1 MKPEEPK
8 SSQGGVSLPGQ
19 GHSVSVPAEQPAAQ
33 QHSMEAAAQL
43 IRSQINSIYESQPD
57 NQDAEAEPT
66 IDPVPLEDID
76 PYQRTHSEK
85 PDLQVNDWSQYHSA
99 WQNYYQKYYE
109 GYYLHHLNKNRQ
121 ASVESN
127 TTSTSPRRPT
137 SIRSNVRPTSQ
148 GAEQQKTKDT
158 FTTDEAIFDMR
169 QELKAKVHSSATKIK
184 KSRHFIPIISGLVV
198 VLIFAFLQYNSF
210 IVSNVMAYVSPGDI
224 DPQNIVIDPNA
235 DLSVGPQPLLIIPKI
250 NVDVPVYYDIPNTY
264 DSLMAAMAKGVA
276 QFAIPG
282 ASSHPGQIGNTVIS
296 GHSSNDLF
304 DTGDYKFIFAQ
315 LDKLNI
321 GDTIYANYHSV
332 RYTYIVTK
340 KQVVSPNDVSSLV
353 YPTTK
358 PILTLLTCTPV
369 GTSLNRLLVTAEQVS
384 PDPGKSTAAPT
395 KSSNSNT
402 TVESIPGNSP
412 SFLERLF
419 GAK

>member
-8 SSQGGVSLPGQ
+8 SSQSGISSPGQ
-19 GHSVSVPAEQPAAQ
+19 GRPVSAPNDRNDQ
-33 QHSMEAAAQL
+33 QSREAAAQV
-43 IRSQINSIYESQPD
+43 IRSQIDSLYEKQDGQVPQPENTNESITQ
-57 NQDAEAEPT
+57 Q
-66 IDPVPLEDID
+66 PLEDIN
-76 PYQRTHSEK
+76 PYQRTHSSHPSIEA
-85 PDLQVNDWSQYHSA
+85 NDWSQYHTA

-109 GYYLHHLNKNRQ
+109 GYYVHHLNKVRQ
-121 ASVESN
+121 AQVEN
-127 TTSTSPRRPT
+127 IKENPSPRRPT
-137 SIRSNVRPTSQ
+137 SIRKRPTPTSQ
-148 GAEQQKTKDT
+148 AQPQSKSDKT
-158 FTTDEAIFDMR
+158 FSTDEAIFDMR
-169 QELKAKVHSSATKIK
+169 QELIGKVQNSAKKIR

-198 VLIFAFLQYNSF
+198 MLIFAFLQYNSF

-224 DPQNIVIDPNA
+224 DHQNTVIHPNA
-235 DLSVGPQPLLIIPKI
+235 NVSVGPQPLLIIPRI

-332 RYTYIVTK
+332 RYTYTVTK
-340 KQVVSPNDVSSLV
+340 TQVVSPNDVSVLV
-353 YPTTK
+353 YPTSK
-358 PILTLLTCTPV
+358 PILTLLTCTPE
-369 GTSLNRLLVTAEQVS
+369 GTSLNRLLVTSEQVS
-384 PDPGKSTAAPT
+384 PNPSQSSAAPIASSSKSTV
-395 KSSNSNT
+395 NT
-402 TVESIPGNSP
+402 MPGNSP

>member
-1 MKPEEPK
+1 MKPEAPK
-8 SSQGGVSLPGQ
+8 SSQGGVSLSKQ
-19 GHSVSVPAEQPAAQ
+19 GHQVSASAGQTT
-33 QHSMEAAAQL
+33 QHSKEAAAQL
-43 IRSQINSIYESQPD
+43 IRSQIDSIYESQP
-57 NQDAEAEPT
+57 NQSDAATEP
-66 IDPVPLEDID
+66 IPDPVPLEDID

-85 PDLQVNDWSQYHSA
+85 PDLQTNDWGQYHSA

-109 GYYLHHLNKNRQ
+109 GYYLHHLSKNKLIVAENQ
-121 ASVESN
+121 
-127 TTSTSPRRPT
+127 TTPISPKRLTAIKSSIRPT
-137 SIRSNVRPTSQ
+137 FHNTD
-148 GAEQQKTKDT
+148 QQKSEKSLS
-158 FTTDEAIFDMR
+158 TDEAIFDMR
-169 QELKAKVHSSATKIK
+169 QELKAKVHRSATKIK
-184 KSRHFIPIISGLVV
+184 KSRHFLPIISGFIV
-198 VLIFAFLQYNSF
+198 VLFFIFLQYNSF
-210 IVSNVMAYVSPGDI
+210 IVSNVMAYVSPGNI
-224 DPQNIVIDPNA
+224 DPQNIIIDPNA
-235 DLSVGPQPLLIIPKI
+235 DVTVGPDPRLIIPKI
-250 NVDVPVYYDIPNTY
+250 NVDVPVFYDIPNTY

-282 ASSHPGQIGNTVIS
+282 ASSHPGQVGNTVIS

-315 LDKLNI
+315 LDKLNV

-340 KQVVSPNDVSSLV
+340 KQVVGPNDVSSLV
-353 YPTTK
+353 YPTSK

-369 GTSLNRLLVTAEQVS
+369 GTSLNRLLVTAEQVG

-395 KSSNSNT
+395 TSSTSNAT
-402 TVESIPGNSP
+402 IKSIPGNSP